1 MLRNNLKIA
10 IRNLWKNKGYS
21 AINIFG
27 LAIGLAVCLLIT
39 LFVVDEL
46 SYDRFNKKADW
57 IYRVNTN
64 IKLNGSGFNQQSTPA
79 LMANV
84 LMKDYPQIE
93 QATRIDVGGEI
104 LVKKGNETLTEANSF
119 FADANIFKV
128 FTIPMIS
135 GNPETALKEPKTMV
149 ISEAIAQKYFK
160 STNVIGQ
167 TLKINN
173 TDFYK
178 ITGVIKNTPANSHL
192 HFSFLKSMVGNE
204 YSRNDQWLSN
214 RFTTYVLLHSPNNQA
229 TLNHIL
235 KEVAKKY
242 AEPQLQS
249 IFHSSLNELEKKGD
263 YLKYDPIPLTH
274 IHLYSTLT
282 HEAEPSGS
290 IQYVYIFTIIAVFIL
305 LIACVNFMNLSTARS
320 AGRSKEVGVRK
331 VLGSDRFGLMAQFLT
346 ESVLTSLIALT
357 ISLVIAILF
366 LPYFNQLAGKEI
378 KLGLFSNFW
387 LMPTLLL
394 ITAIVGVLAGLY
406 PAFFLSAFKPIE
418 VLKGKLSTGFKGSF
432 LRNGLVVFQFASA
445 IILIVCTLV
454 IYNQLSYIR
463 NKSLGYNRDQVLI
476 LKNAYS
482 LGNYAK
488 AFKDEVLKIP
498 GVVAGTRTSA
508 LPTSSETDWNQDAFS
523 KDASMTASQ
532 TVVISDWSVDADYL
546 TTLGMKISIGRN
558 FSAQMPTDSSGFLIN
573 ETAAA
578 LLGYNQPL
586 KEKIYDSNGNNG
598 IVAHQII
605 GVIKDFNTS
614 SMRSKT
620 MPILLRLSKEGDRFA
635 FRIKSKNISEVISQI
650 ETKYHTAVSNMAGQ
664 PFTYSFMDEDFNHL
678 YQSEQR
684 TGKIFITFTFFA
696 ILIACLGL
704 FGLITYAAEQRTKEI
719 GIHKVLGAT
728 VVNVTALLSK
738 DFIKLVFISIF
749 IASPIA
755 WFAME
760 KWLQSFAYR
769 TNISWWVFTLAALM
783 ALVIALVTISFQAIK
798 AALANP
804 VKSLRSE

>member
-1 MLRNNLKIA
+1 MLKNNLKLA
-10 IRNLWKNKGYS
+10 LRNLWKNKGYS

-27 LAIGLAVCLLIT
+27 LAIGLAVCLLIM
-39 LFVVDEL
+39 LFVLDEL
-46 SYDRFNKKADW
+46 SYDRFNKNAER

-79 LMANV
+79 PMAGV

-93 QATRIDVGGEI
+93 QATRLDVGGEI
-104 LVKKGNETLTEANSF
+104 LVKKGTETLTESNSF
-119 FADANIFKV
+119 FADPNIFKV
-128 FTIPMIS
+128 FTIAMIS
-135 GNPETALKEPKTMV
+135 GDPETALKEPKTMV
-149 ISEAIAQKYFK
+149 VSEAIAQKYFK
-160 STNVIGQ
+160 STDVIGQ

-178 ITGVIKNTPANSHL
+178 ITGVIQNTPANAHL
-192 HFSFLKSMVGNE
+192 HFSFLKSMAGNE
-204 YSRNDQWLSN
+204 FSRNDQWLSN
-214 RFTTYVLLHSPNNQA
+214 RFTTYVLLRPGNNQNA
-229 TLNHIL
+229 LNHIM

-249 IFHSSLNELEKKGD
+249 MFHSTIDELEKKGD
-263 YLKYDPIPLTH
+263 YLKYDPVPLTQ

-282 HEAEPSGS
+282 HEVEPSGN

-331 VLGSDRFGLMAQFLT
+331 VLGSDRLGLIAQFLT
-346 ESVLTSLIALT
+346 ESVLTSLIALVVA
-357 ISLVIAILF
+357 LLIALLF

-378 KLGLFSNFW
+378 KLGLFSNIW
-387 LMPTLLL
+387 MLPSLLL
-394 ITAIVGVLAGLY
+394 ISSIIGVLAGLY

-418 VLKGKLSTGFKGSF
+418 VLKGKLSTGFKGSW
-432 LRNGLVVFQFASA
+432 LRNGLVVFQFSSA
-445 IILIVCTLV
+445 IILIVCTMI

-488 AFKDEVLKIP
+488 AFKEEVLKIP
-498 GVVAGTRTSA
+498 GVVGGTRTSA
-508 LPTSSETDWNQDAFS
+508 LPTSSENDWNQNAFS
-523 KDASMTASQ
+523 KDASMDASR

-546 TTLGMKISIGRN
+546 TTLGMKISKGRN
-558 FSAQMPTDSSGFLIN
+558 FSAQMPTDSGTYLIN
-573 ETAAA
+573 ETAAR
-578 LLGYNQPL
+578 LLGYKNPL
-586 KEKIYDSNGNNG
+586 QEKVYDSNRDNTPTG
-598 IVAHQII
+598 HQII
-605 GVIKDFNTS
+605 GIIKDFNTGS
-614 SMRSKT
+614 LRSKT

-635 FRIKSKNISEVISQI
+635 FRIKSKNITGVISQI
-650 ETKYHTAVSNMAGQ
+650 ENKYHTAVSNMAGQ
-664 PFTYSFMDEDFNHL
+664 PFIYSFMDEDFNHL

-684 TGKIFITFTFFA
+684 TGKIFITFAFFA

-704 FGLITYAAEQRTKEI
+704 FGLITYAAQQRTKEI
-719 GIHKVLGAT
+719 GIRKVLGAT

-738 DFIKLVFISIF
+738 DFIKLVLVSIL

-755 WFAME
+755 WLVMD
-760 KWLQSFAYR
+760 KWLQGFAYR
-769 TNISWWVFTLAALM
+769 TTISWWIFASAALI
-783 ALVIALVTISFQAIK
+783 ALLIALVTVSFQAIK